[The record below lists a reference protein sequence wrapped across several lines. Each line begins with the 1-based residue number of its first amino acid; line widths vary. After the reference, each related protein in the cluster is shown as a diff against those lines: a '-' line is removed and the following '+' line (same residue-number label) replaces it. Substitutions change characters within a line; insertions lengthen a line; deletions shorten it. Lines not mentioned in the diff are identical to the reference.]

1 MRKLIINADDFGL
14 CRAQNYGIIEA
25 FKRGVVSSTTAMV
38 NQVGSEHA
46 ACLAKEYPAL
56 PIGLHFVLSLGKPL
70 SELRCLVNEKGEL
83 GKWIW
88 QLSEQG
94 KLNLSEIEAELELQ
108 YQRFKTLFGKKPTHI
123 DSHHHVHLLPAIFPV
138 VERFAARHNLPLR
151 IDDNALKQH
160 GLTAAS
166 VRRCTKF
173 DDRFYGND
181 LTAQNLLQLLD
192 EAALAGVKSL
202 EIMVHPSFIDE
213 ELQKSGY
220 CQQRLTE
227 LAILTDPAL
236 PALIAERGFT
246 LVSYAAL
253 QPTAAKNLPDEENL
267 AAYFSPKDCF
277 ITI

>member
-25 FKRGVVSSTTAMV
+25 FMRGVVSSTTAMV
-38 NQVGSEHA
+38 NQKGSEHA
-46 ACLAKEYPAL
+46 AWLAKECPAL
-56 PIGLHFVLSLGKPL
+56 PVGLHFVLSLGKPL
-70 SELRCLVNEKGEL
+70 SKLSCLVNEKGEL

-88 QLSEQG
+88 QFSEEG
-94 KLNLSEIEAELELQ
+94 KLDLAQIEAELELQ
-108 YQRFKTLFGKKPTHI
+108 FQRFIQLFGKKPTHI
-123 DSHHHVHLLPAIFPV
+123 DSHHHVHLLPAIFPL
-138 VERFAARHNLPLR
+138 VERFAAAHNLPLR

-160 GLTAAS
+160 RLTALC

-181 LTAQNLLQLLD
+181 LTQQNLLQLLD
-192 EAALAGVKSL
+192 EGIAAGVKSL

-236 PALIAERGFT
+236 PALIEERGFT

-253 QPTAAKNLPDEENL
+253 QPTAAKTLPDDESV
-267 AAYFSPKDCF
+267 AAYFSPKECCAA
-277 ITI
+277 I